1 MWGFNLR
8 SPRPSRSAPIFN
20 PVIEAWLDTVPPPT
34 AEPSSGELKQ
44 WRRLGNYHGLGR
56 TAFVTCIILRAV
68 SLVIAL
74 AATGI
79 ISSVVAGNHG
89 QYYARDRMIPVLVMV
104 GPPAFGP

>member
-1 MWGFNLR
+1 M
-8 SPRPSRSAPIFN
+8 
-20 PVIEAWLDTVPPPT
+20 
-34 AEPSSGELKQ
+34 
-44 WRRLGNYHGLGR
+44 GNYHGLGR

-89 QYYARDRMIPVLVMV
+89 QYYAPDRMIPVLVMV